1 MTIKA
6 GIALGSNLEPRLLN
20 LQAARRKVFELH
32 RSSAPVA
39 CSKVY
44 ETAPVDCPEGSQPFL
59 NAVLEI
65 TSDLPPEDLLH
76 RLQDIEK
83 ELGRPAEH
91 ARNAP
96 RPIDLD
102 LLYCDNLTLATP
114 ELLLPHPRISGRLF
128 VLKPLC
134 DIRPDLV
141 LPNSPRTMAQLLT
154 ALDCGD
160 SVEEYCNTI
169 Y

>member
-1 MTIKA
+1 MTMKA

-20 LQAARRKVFELH
+20 LQAARRKIFELH
-32 RSSAPVA
+32 RSNAPVA

-44 ETAPVDCPEGSQPFL
+44 ETSPVDCPEGSEPFL

-65 TSDLPPEDLLH
+65 TTDLPPEAILH
-76 RLQDIEK
+76 RLQAIEM
-83 ELGRPAEH
+83 ELGRPPKH

-96 RPIDLD
+96 RSIDLD

-114 ELLLPHPRISGRLF
+114 ELTLPHPGISGRLF

-141 LPNSPRTMAQLLT
+141 LPNSPKTVEELLIT
-154 ALDCGD
+154 LDCRD
-160 SVEEYCNTI
+160 SANVYCNTI